1 MVNGLIKSERV
12 QPSHITM
19 TDVKTDRLEQLSTR
33 YGVNT
38 TRDNRAAVAAADVAV
53 FAVKPQTMPTV
64 MADVHGALP
73 DNAVAISI
81 VAGFSLDRVRQGTNA
96 RCHVARAM
104 PNTPA
109 SVGEAMTVWHMS
121 KKTNAPDSQKPPSNT
136 ASHVSSSSNSDSDSN
151 SNSGGGGGGGS
162 SSDTCADARV
172 RDLLSSFGQEIFVA
186 EEEYIDMATALSGTG
201 PAYAYMIMESMVDAG
216 VHLGL
221 PRGMAKTLVLQTM
234 RGASGLALE
243 SGQHLAELRN
253 DITSPGGT
261 SAAALYESERGGL
274 RSVIGDSIWAAYR
287 RSLEIGGSSSNVGPG
302 RSNDQV
308 AHDTLALL
316 QQLSSSSSSSHDKG
330 RT

>member
-96 RCHVARAM
+96 RHVARAM

-121 KKTNAPDSQKPPSNT
+121 KTNAPDSQQSPSNT
-136 ASHVSSSSNSDSDSN
+136 ASHVSSSSNSNSN
-151 SNSGGGGGGGS
+151 SNSGGGG

-172 RDLLSSFGQEIFVA
+172 RDLLSSFGHEIFVA

-316 QQLSSSSSSSHDKG
+316 QQLSSSSSSHDKG
-330 RT
+330 RI